1 MSTPRPQFSRVPEN
15 IDVALLQR
23 TLVVVVGVGMV
34 GSQIAEGLTRFAV
47 GRLRLIDHE
56 PYEVENTLRHA
67 LPVEYV
73 GRNKAAALADW
84 LPEQISGLQVEMITR
99 KVDISVSDD
108 ELGRWFADADL
119 IVAATDDRE
128 AQRRIGRWSLVNEI
142 MAVFPAIYPHRG
154 GGEVILQ
161 LGAEWPCFGCWDYFR
176 PDVEALRGANA
187 LDLEAQPVI
196 FHAEQLCLGA
206 LDPGSRQHEL
216 LQGERTGDPPHQ
228 LVMIDRAGIP
238 SFSSLLRRPHCPS
251 CADIITSPTLQ
262 PEITGPRRPPVRPL
276 ITVTTSSTAANAGN
290 VVTEILGGLAGAVLA
305 VVEDLFKVWLGLWFI
320 VLACGAVVAVAY
332 GSYWLLTK
340 LF

>member
-1 MSTPRPQFSRVPEN
+1 M
-15 IDVALLQR
+15 
-23 TLVVVVGVGMV
+23 
-34 GSQIAEGLTRFAV
+34 
-47 GRLRLIDHE
+47 
-56 PYEVENTLRHA
+56 ENTLRHA

-84 LPEQISGLQVEMITR
+84 LPKQISGLQVETIAR
-99 KVDISVSDD
+99 KLDILVSDD

-119 IVAATDDRE
+119 VVAATDDRE
-128 AQRRIGRWSLVNEI
+128 AQRRIGRWSLLNEI
-142 MAVFPAIYPHRG
+142 MAVFPAIYPRRG

-161 LGAEWPCFGCWDYFR
+161 LGDEWPCFGCWDYFR
-176 PDVEALRGANA
+176 PDVEALRGAHA

-251 CADIITSPTLQ
+251 CADMVAPPTPQPAITSPDQ
-262 PEITGPRRPPVRPL
+262 PPVRRP
-276 ITVTTSSTAANAGN
+276 ITVTTTPSTAANVGN
-290 VVTEILGGLAGAVLA
+290 VINEIFGGLLGLCFEAIETLVAMWV
-305 VVEDLFKVWLGLWFI
+305 GLWFI

-332 GSYWLLTK
+332 GSYWFLTK